1 MRRAISSATALLPD
15 AVGPKI
21 ARTSSAKQTRARE
34 LEIALAHAG
43 GLEVSLDAPV
53 AALELVEDAAD
64 HPGRRLHEP
73 LQPAPFGLGLRRLQP
88 PGLSRPEA
96 FLAEGVIGRDVVRR
110 HPRHVQQES
119 RHQPGSILAA
129 DALDDDAPLGSFR
142 DRPYRGSDV
151 GLEALEEEDVA
162 VACCLDDVGHLRKT
176 FELLA
181 DLLPLLLARFHE
193 RHVPHVDRK
202 LPRWVVLA
210 LVVAAKVDHGADA
223 VIRDGLPALG
233 GEVPDAV
240 CAHDRA
246 EARLAFGGR
255 MAAEVADVEAAVPDE
270 IATTQQR
277 PRARRLGGSSTWRLR
292 SGPERGPPLR
302 PSPRRRPSCSAA
314 CGRAGTT
321 DRSGSGPRRAPPRPR
336 RPGQRSAPPRPAGRP
351 RSAARS
357 VRA

>member
-88 PGLSRPEA
+88 LGLSRPES
-96 FLAEGVIGRDVVRR
+96 FLAECVIGRDVVRR

-129 DALDDDAPLGSFR
+129 DALDDDAPVGSLG
-142 DRPYRGSDV
+142 DRPYRRADV

-162 VACCLDDVGHLRKT
+162 VACCLDDVRYRRKT

-181 DLLPLLLARFHE
+181 DLLPLLLGRFHE

-202 LPRWVVLA
+202 LPRRVVLA
-210 LVVAAKVDHGADA
+210 LVVAPKVDHGADP
-223 VIRDGLPALG
+223 VIREGLPALG

-246 EARLAFGGR
+246 EARLAAVGGR

-292 SGPERGPPLR
+292 SGPERGPPMR
-302 PSPRRRPSCSAA
+302 RSP
-314 CGRAGTT
+314 
-321 DRSGSGPRRAPPRPR
+321 
-336 RPGQRSAPPRPAGRP
+336 
-351 RSAARS
+351 
-357 VRA
+357 